1 VNLRTS
7 VTGERLWNDR
17 IDLEENLRNIATR
30 LNNHGK
36 RLRGRG
42 FKVSPV
48 TVGLCEELDMGI
60 CFQ

>member
-1 VNLRTS
+1 M
-7 VTGERLWNDR
+7 TGERLWNDG
-17 IDLEENLRNIATR
+17 IDLNGNLKNIAMR

-36 RLRGRG
+36 RLRERG

-48 TVGLCEELDMGI
+48 TVGLCEEVDMSI